1 VAGASGRPLST
12 LQRARRAECASRQQ
26 QQSVVCGSKSVG
38 RVQPGT
44 SSPVVEQVGMHSCG
58 IIISV
63 HCAVGTAE
71 L

>member
-1 VAGASGRPLST
+1 MAGASGRPLST

-26 QQSVVCGSKSVG
+26 QQSVVCGSKSVS